1 LAPQKDEIKDQSFNF
16 GSFEDW
22 MRWDDPSDAAL
33 SPTSDFFPE
42 LKVEPMSPNMGGLE
56 LQGSGVGGSANTSD
70 DSAVFVEDP
79 VSEEPLFQTPGGMLS
94 PQLADIPP
102 REGLYSTPL
111 SWSRP
116 APGPRQQSSYNGML
130 TPQQESKL
138 RDIAMPPQAQEYP
151 ASPSSTSSPEPCTD
165 NIKKRKSS
173 VEDDDEEDSPP
184 PSRGGKNPP
193 VKKTAHNMIEKRY
206 RTNLNDK
213 IAALRDSVPSL
224 RVMSK
229 RNSRGQEV
237 EEDLQ
242 GLTPAHKLN
251 KVSIYSYI
259 CAYELDSDVMQ
270 RQLSSQKQPNT

>member
-1 LAPQKDEIKDQSFNF
+1 
-16 GSFEDW
+16 

-56 LQGSGVGGSANTSD
+56 LQGSGIGGNTNNLD

-79 VSEEPLFQTPGGMLS
+79 ISEEPLFQTTGAMMS
-94 PQLADIPP
+94 PTLNDIPP

-116 APGPRQQSSYNGML
+116 TPGSRQSTSYNGIL
-130 TPQQESKL
+130 TPQQEAKL
-138 RDIAMPPQAQEYP
+138 RNIAMPSQADARSP
-151 ASPSSTSSPEPCTD
+151 GSPSSVSSPEPYTD
-165 NIKKRKSS
+165 NRRKRKSS
-173 VEDDDEEDSPP
+173 VEDDEDDEEADSPP
-184 PSRGGKNPP
+184 SSSSKRHPP
-193 VKKTAHNMIEKRY
+193 NQKTAHNMIEKRY

-213 IAALRDSVPSL
+213 IAALRDSVPAL

-229 RNSRGQEV
+229 RNSRGEEI

-251 KVSIYSYI
+251 KVRIL
-259 CAYELDSDVMQ
+259 ELS
-270 RQLSSQKQPNT
+270 P

>member
-1 LAPQKDEIKDQSFNF
+1 
-16 GSFEDW
+16 

-42 LKVEPMSPNMGGLE
+42 FKVEPMSPNMGGLE
-56 LQGSGVGGSANTSD
+56 LQGSGVGGSANISD

-116 APGPRQQSSYNGML
+116 APGPRQQSSYTGML

-138 RDIAMPPQAQEYP
+138 RDIAMPPQSQEYP

-173 VEDDDEEDSPP
+173 VEDDDEDDSPP

-251 KVSIYSYI
+251 KVSIHSYI

>member
-1 LAPQKDEIKDQSFNF
+1 
-16 GSFEDW
+16 

-56 LQGSGVGGSANTSD
+56 LQGSGVGGSANISD

-116 APGPRQQSSYNGML
+116 APGSRQQSSYNGML
-130 TPQQESKL
+130 TPQQELKL
-138 RDIAMPPQAQEYP
+138 RDIAMPPQTTQEYP
-151 ASPSSTSSPEPCTD
+151 ASPSSTSSPEPCID
-165 NIKKRKSS
+165 NIRKRKSS
-173 VEDDDEEDSPP
+173 VDDDDEDDSPP
-184 PSRGGKNPP
+184 PSRGGRNPP

-229 RNSRGQEV
+229 RNPHGQEV

-251 KVSIYSYI
+251 KVSYI
-259 CAYELDSDVMQ
+259 FLLRENKVESNVV
-270 RQLSSQKQPNT
+270 